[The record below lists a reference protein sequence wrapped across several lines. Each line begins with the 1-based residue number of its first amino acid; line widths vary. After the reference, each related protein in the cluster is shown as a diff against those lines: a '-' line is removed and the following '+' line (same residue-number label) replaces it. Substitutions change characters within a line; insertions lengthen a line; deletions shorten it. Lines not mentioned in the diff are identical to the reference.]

1 MEPAENRPSS
11 IPDLIRTQALLT
23 PTAIA
28 IGGPER
34 IPLNFGGLWE
44 QVETQVQALKALGLE
59 GTDRIALA
67 LPNGPEMAVAF
78 LAVASC
84 ATCAPLNPEYRAPE
98 FEFYLTDLEAKA
110 LILAAGAQSAAREV
124 ADSLGIPTIE
134 LVATEGSPA
143 GVFAVHGKPRQADA
157 GGGLSNAD
165 DIALVLH
172 TSGTTSRPK
181 MVPLTHA
188 NLCVSAENVRAS
200 LALVPDDRC
209 LNVMPLFH
217 IHGLPI
223 PHSRPGGCGPGHPCR
238 RSKRCLCPGFLRAT
252 FL

>member
-34 IPLNFGGLWE
+34 IPLTFGGLWE

-98 FEFYLTDLEAKA
+98 FEFYLTDLLE
-110 LILAAGAQSAAREV
+110 R
-124 ADSLGIPTIE
+124 
-134 LVATEGSPA
+134 
-143 GVFAVHGKPRQADA
+143 
-157 GGGLSNAD
+157 
-165 DIALVLH
+165 
-172 TSGTTSRPK
+172 
-181 MVPLTHA
+181 
-188 NLCVSAENVRAS
+188 RA
-200 LALVPDDRC
+200 
-209 LNVMPLFH
+209 
-217 IHGLPI
+217 
-223 PHSRPGGCGPGHPCR
+223 PHE
-238 RSKRCLCPGFLRAT
+238 K
-252 FL
+252 